1 MTMESADVNGER
13 LKALQ
18 ALCLADEIRLEDLA
32 GLGLGEEDL
41 FVCRDVALDDE
52 AAANLTLQCR
62 LKTI

>member
-32 GLGLGEEDL
+32 GLGLGEE
-41 FVCRDVALDDE
+41 
-52 AAANLTLQCR
+52 AAANLALQCR